1 MYIFYQIRHNN
12 ISMKM
17 YVYVS
22 SVVEEKKMGQIS
34 LKKILFG
41 RNKIDFLF

>member
-1 MYIFYQIRHNN
+1 MFYQIRDNN

-22 SVVEEKKMGQIS
+22 SVVEEKKMGQTS
-34 LKKILFG
+34 LEKILFG